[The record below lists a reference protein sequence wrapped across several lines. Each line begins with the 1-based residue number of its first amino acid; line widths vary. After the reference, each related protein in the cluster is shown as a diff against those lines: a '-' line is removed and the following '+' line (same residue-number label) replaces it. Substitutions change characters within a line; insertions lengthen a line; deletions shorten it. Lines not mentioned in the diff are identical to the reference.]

1 MRFIK
6 KGATSQSIYFEALDS
21 TSTTGG
27 RRTGLVFNTSNLT
40 AYYVRNQGGPTQITL
55 ATLTNPDS
63 AWSSGGFKEVDATNM
78 PGIYRLDVPDAA
90 FASGADSVVV
100 TLRGATGM
108 VQASEEIQLT
118 SIDAQDATAMGVS
131 RLDAAVSS
139 RASQTS
145 LDILDDFVDT
155 EVAAIKAKTD
165 NLPASPAAVGS
176 PMTLE
181 DDAITAAKIAAD
193 AIGSSELAASAASE
207 IASAVRTELTTELG
221 RVDVAV
227 STRSSHSVA
236 DIWNALTS
244 GMSTAGSIGK
254 RIVDYLT
261 GDIFAR
267 LGAPTLASVSTDI
280 ADIRSRIPASLTANG
295 NMKSSLLE
303 IITTVF
309 GFSGPE
315 IANAFARFFNVSSP
329 TGTVNSLPD
338 AVPGAAG
345 GLLVDD
351 VWTDARAAKLDNL
364 DTTVSSRGTGTAL
377 DAAGV
382 RTAVGLASANL
393 DTQLE
398 EISNKAGIAP
408 ATDEIATAVRATLF
422 TERFGSTPA
431 PSNIVF
437 AEAGGAATEGFE
449 LYRAVGG
456 TPTIDT
462 AIKPPGAY
470 SSIKCDIAQWARAT
484 APRSGKISI
493 YFFTESLP
501 TANETFLLPEDDS
514 GSPDP
519 IIDVRIGPDG
529 LVYWHPVDAS
539 PETAGT
545 HPIST
550 GWNRITVCYNDHGTI
565 DNLDAK
571 VYVNGALDISVIGQ
585 GTNSIAIGQ
594 FRLYGPTIDG
604 GPFYFAHVVVEDGVD
619 LADPGNRL
627 CTAKFGT
634 TANEDEF
641 DTTGGTGAVNERP
654 VNDAN
659 YREQAGSA
667 VARQNY
673 NLQSASEGDADI
685 TGADIIG
692 VMGWL
697 RGKKSSPL
705 GGGTPKITV
714 NGVDYN
720 ITLTTTPTVVTKP
733 VTQSS
738 YPSSPAAI
746 GMVSTGSTTDTTLY
760 ECGVVV
766 VYTPPFIPTKEAIA
780 DAVWDEDIVSDHQ
793 GADSAGKKLSQA
805 LILYEGN

>member
-6 KGATSQSIYFEALDS
+6 KGATSQSIYFEVLDS

-27 RRTGLVFNTSNLT
+27 RKTGLVFNTSSLT
-40 AYYVRNQGGPTQITL
+40 AYYVRNQGSATQITL

-108 VQASEEIQLT
+108 VQVSEEIQLT
-118 SIDAQDATAMGVS
+118 TIDAQDATAMGVS
-131 RLDAAVSS
+131 RLDAAISS

-145 LDILDDFVDT
+145 LDTLDDFVDT
-155 EVAAIKAKTD
+155 EVAAIKTKTD

-254 RIVDYLT
+254 RIVDFLT

-267 LGAPTLASVSTDI
+267 LGAPTLASVSADI

-303 IITTVF
+303 IITSALV
-309 GFSGPE
+309 GGPE
-315 IANAFARFFNVSSP
+315 IANAFARFFNVGSP

-431 PSNIVF
+431 PSSIVF
-437 AEAGGAATEGFE
+437 AEAGGASTAGFE
-449 LYRAVGG
+449 LYTAIGG
-456 TPTIDT
+456 TPTVDT
-462 AIKPPGAY
+462 SIKPPNTY
-470 SSIKCDIAQWARAT
+470 SSIKCDISQWVRAVC
-484 APRSGKISI
+484 PRSGKISI

-501 TANETFLLPEDDS
+501 SANEAFLLLEDS
-514 GSPDP
+514 SASPDP
-519 IIDVRIGPDG
+519 VIDIRIGPDG

-545 HPIST
+545 HSIKV
-550 GWNRITVCYNDHGTI
+550 GWNRITVCFNDHNTI
-565 DNLDAK
+565 NDLDAK
-571 VYVNGALDISVIGQ
+571 VYVNGSLDISITGQ
-585 GTNSIAIGQ
+585 GTNDIAVGQ
-594 FRLYGPTIDG
+594 FRLLGPNTDG
-604 GPFYFAHVVVEDGVD
+604 GPFYFAHVVVDDGVD

-634 TANEDEF
+634 TVNEDEF

-659 YREQAGSA
+659 YREQAGSS

-673 NLQSASEGDADI
+673 NLQSASEGDVDI

-714 NGVDYN
+714 DGVDYN

-760 ECGVVV
+760 ECGVVI